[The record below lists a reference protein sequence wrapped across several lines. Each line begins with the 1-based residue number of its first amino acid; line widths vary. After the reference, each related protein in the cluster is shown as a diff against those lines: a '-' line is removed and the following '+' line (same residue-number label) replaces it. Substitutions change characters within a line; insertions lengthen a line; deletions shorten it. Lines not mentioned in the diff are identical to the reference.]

1 VTLLDEDLEDY
12 YELTKEEIIE
22 PHKKFIIS
30 NIDELKSSILK
41 REIAKEEDLIGYED
55 RELESIEQ

>member
-22 PHKKFIIS
+22 PHKKIIIS